1 MAKINWNL
9 DYNETSTIEIDGVTV
24 QVKKR
29 IPFEEKLK
37 FCSNYADV
45 SAIMKDGGVAFM
57 NPYKDLPL
65 FQLTLKYYTDIELF
79 EDDNVGWIYDY
90 NIKNNLFSKV
100 HEVAGDDLDVTLEMA
115 EKTAEAVIDEWKQS
129 HNIQSALSD
138 MFSDNRLEEM
148 AHSPELNDELIDF
161 LHSRKQEPE
170 EKVVQLSE
178 FAKKNL
184 DE

>member
-1 MAKINWNL
+1 MANINWNL
-9 DYNETSTIEIDGVTV
+9 DYNETASMEIDGVTV

-29 IPFEEKLK
+29 IPFEEKLE
-37 FCSNYADV
+37 FCSQYADV
-45 SAIMKDGGVAFM
+45 STILKDGGVAFM
-57 NPYKDLPL
+57 NPYKDLIFL
-65 FQLTLKYYTDIELF
+65 QLVLKYYTDIELH

-90 NIKNNLFSKV
+90 NIKNGLLSKV
-100 HEVAGDDLDVTLEMA
+100 HEVARDDLDATWEMA
-115 EKTAEAVIDEWKQS
+115 EQTAEVIIDEWKQS

-138 MFSDNRLEEM
+138 MLSDNRLEEM